1 MDTRSNENS
10 GSKKPVELRCDSQ
23 RCWDCSDDVCEERLD
38 EGFLELARNFI
49 FS

>member
-1 MDTRSNENS
+1 MDTQEREKY
-10 GSKKPVELRCDSQ
+10 GSKKAAELHCDSQ
-23 RCWDCSDDVCEERLD
+23 RCWDCSSDVCEERLD